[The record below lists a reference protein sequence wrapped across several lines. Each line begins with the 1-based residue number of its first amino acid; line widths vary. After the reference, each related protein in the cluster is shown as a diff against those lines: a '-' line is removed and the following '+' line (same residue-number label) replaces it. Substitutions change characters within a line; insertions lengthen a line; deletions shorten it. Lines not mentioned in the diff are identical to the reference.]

1 MITIELKDAEIQAA
15 LSGLEALLAD
25 LSPVMNEIGDFLVTA
40 TKDRMAAGK
49 TPEGSP
55 FAPRSAATLAIYA
68 RRKITFGP
76 TPLRQ
81 SGEMGQQI
89 AHSYGPDSVQVGSNA
104 IQAAVMQFGAAQ
116 GQFGAAIGRTR
127 PSDKRPKSQDYFVP
141 IPWGDIPARPFL
153 GLSDEDRSGILDIVS
168 EALAAA
174 RQA

>member
-81 SGEMGQQI
+81 SGDMGQQI

-104 IQAAVMQFGAAQ
+104 IQAAVMQFGAVK
-116 GQFGAAIGRTR
+116 GALGA
-127 PSDKRPKSQDYFVP
+127 YFYTGKGGGHVDGSS
-141 IPWGDIPARPFL
+141 PWGDIPARPFL

-174 RQA
+174 LQA